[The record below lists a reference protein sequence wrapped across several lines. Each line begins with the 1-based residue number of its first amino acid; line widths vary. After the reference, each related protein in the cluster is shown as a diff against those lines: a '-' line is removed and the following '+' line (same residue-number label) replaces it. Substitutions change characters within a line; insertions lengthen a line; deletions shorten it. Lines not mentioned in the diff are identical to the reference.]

1 MAGRLEGRRVL
12 VVGAS
17 KGIGKATAVALAR
30 EGARTALV
38 ARRTDVLAD
47 AVAEV
52 GNGAVGV
59 DGDVAKPADCERMV
73 ERAAAALG
81 GLDAVVY
88 APGITLFAPVECM
101 DADAWR
107 STFEVNVFGATLVTR
122 AALPHLRAT
131 RGRVVFF
138 SSIVIDDRP
147 PRYAMAP
154 YVASKAALESLAQA
168 WQGEHPQ
175 LGFTTIAIGDTT
187 SEKAEV
193 VDPHVLEDY
202 VPRWIAAGVMHG
214 RLMEPGPVAEQVVN
228 VLASSENVR
237 RVAIW
242 PNAPGA
248 GD

>member
-1 MAGRLEGRRVL
+1 MGRLENRRVL
-12 VVGAS
+12 VVGGS
-17 KGIGKATAVALAR
+17 RGIGLATSIAIAR
-30 EGARTALV
+30 EGARVAV
-38 ARRTDVLAD
+38 AARRADVLAA

-52 GNGAVGV
+52 GSAAVGIV
-59 DGDVAKPADCERMV
+59 CDVARPEDCERAV
-73 ERAAAALG
+73 AEAVRAFG

-88 APGITLFAPVECM
+88 APGVTLFAPVAQM

-107 STFEVNVFGATLVTR
+107 STFEINVFGAALVAR
-122 AALPHLRAT
+122 AALPHLREK

-168 WQGEHPQ
+168 FQGEHPE
-175 LGFTTIAIGDTT
+175 LGFTTIAIGDTE

-193 VDPHVLEDY
+193 VDPHVLEEY
-202 VPRWIAAGVMHG
+202 VPRWIAGGVMHG
-214 RLMEPGPVAEQVVN
+214 RLMTAAPVAEQVVN

-237 RVAIW
+237 RLAIW
-242 PNAPGA
+242 PMAPA
-248 GD
+248 PAS